1 MSWSFASAWYLI
13 AIGVIVWCIAAGLSW
28 QNYERR
34 RGKAAAMLE
43 LLRMIIITVLII
55 TLFRPEM
62 VQRIDRNENP
72 EIAVLVDGSSSMS
85 TRDVRGA
92 TNVLTR
98 QEWVIEHRSTNHWQG
113 LDAIGEVIFD
123 EFSPAPTNAN
133 PEAGTDLTS
142 ALEEALRRYRN
153 LRAVVL
159 LSDGDWNLGGSP
171 MAVATRFRE
180 QDIPV
185 FGVNVGARKAL
196 PDLSLEKIPTP
207 SYGLIDEQIAL
218 PFKINSHLDYEVSTV
233 LSVKRDERTVSRKE
247 IIIPAGGT
255 LQDAILWKPRDTGEL
270 DVQLSLPIETDE
282 VFTNNNSLDLRIAI
296 RAETLKV
303 LVVDSLPR
311 WEFRYL
317 RNALMRDPG
326 VEMHGVLLHPQL
338 GAGQGRNY
346 LNSFPGTKD
355 QISNYDVVFLGDV
368 GLGEGELKQSDLEL
382 LKGLVEQ
389 QASGLVFLPG
399 RRGRQA
405 SLQRTP
411 IADLIPVILNEK
423 QPNGIGLQ
431 SEVPLLLSTV
441 GRSHWLTRFDA
452 DDARNGEIWK
462 NLPGFYWSA
471 AVEKSRPGSEVLG
484 VHATIRNSWGRI
496 PLLVTRPA
504 GSGKVLFMGTDSAW
518 RWRRGVEDKY
528 HYRFWSQVV
537 RWMAH
542 QRHLAD
548 KEGIRVSHSPET
560 PNMGDTVFLNA
571 TVLDKA
577 GFPLERGKVTG
588 RVTGPNNHVE
598 DLNFDAMEG
607 GWGVFKSRFTP
618 RVGGDYQLVIDA
630 PAAERN
636 LETTIRVSQPV
647 REKLGQPANP
657 QVLRELA
664 RITGGDSGGTADFER
679 IVTAIKL
686 LPEPQPIEL
695 RFRLWSNPW
704 WGGLIL
710 LLLAIY
716 WTGRKLAGMV

>member
-1 MSWSFASAWYLI
+1 MNWSFASSWFLI
-13 AIGVIVWCIAAGLSW
+13 AVGIAIWCVAAGLSW
-28 QNYERR
+28 QNFERR
-34 RGKAAAMLE
+34 RSKAAAFLE
-43 LLRMIIITVLII
+43 LLRMIIITILIF
-55 TLFRPEM
+55 TLFRPEV
-62 VQRIDRNENP
+62 VQRIERTENP
-72 EIAVLVDGSSSMS
+72 EIAVLVDGSGSMG
-85 TRDVRGA
+85 TLDVRGT

-98 QEWVIEHRSTNHWQG
+98 AGWVKDHRTTNHWQE
-113 LDAIGEVIFD
+113 LASVGEVHFD
-123 EFSPAPTNAN
+123 EFSPAPTNNA
-133 PEAGTDLTS
+133 PDAGTDIAS
-142 ALEEALRRYRN
+142 ALESAVRRYKQ

-159 LSDGDWNLGGSP
+159 LTDGDWNLGGSP

-185 FGVNVGARKAL
+185 FGIGVGAEQAL
-196 PDLSLEKIPTP
+196 PDLSLEKISTP
-207 SYGLIDEQIAL
+207 SYGLIGEQIAI
-218 PFKINSHLDYEVSTV
+218 PFKINSHLDYEVETV
-233 LSVKRDERTVSRKE
+233 LSVMVGERAASRKE
-247 IIIPAGGT
+247 ITIPANGQ
-255 LQDAILWKPRDTGEL
+255 LQDAILWSPRETGEVDL
-270 DVQLSLPIETDE
+270 KLSLPIEAE
-282 VFTNNNSLDLRIAI
+282 EAFPENNQLDLRISI

-326 VEMHGVLLHPQL
+326 VEMHAVLLHPEL
-338 GAGQGRNY
+338 GPGGGRNY

-355 QISNYDVVFLGDV
+355 QISAYDVVFLGDI
-368 GLGEGELKQSDLEL
+368 GLGDRELKRSDLEL

-389 QASGLVFLPG
+389 QSSGLVFLPG

-405 SLQRTP
+405 SLKDSP
-411 IADLIPVILNEK
+411 LADLIPVVLNEK
-423 QPNGIGLQ
+423 QPTGIGLQ

-441 GRSHWLTRFDA
+441 GKSHWLTRFDV
-452 DDARNGEIWK
+452 DEDRNGEIWK

-484 VHATIRNSWGRI
+484 VHASMRNAWGRI
-496 PLLVTRPA
+496 PLLVTRQA

-548 KEGIRVSHSPET
+548 KEGIRVTHSPET
-560 PNMGDTVFLNA
+560 PNVGDTIFLHS
-571 TVLDKA
+571 TILDQA

-588 RVTGPNNHVE
+588 RITGPDDHLE
-598 DLNFDAMEG
+598 DLSFEALDG

-618 RVGGDYQLVIDA
+618 RTGGEYKLQLDA
-630 PAAERN
+630 PAAGRT

-647 REKLGQPANP
+647 REKMGQPANF

-664 RITGGDSGGTADFER
+664 RITGGEAGGTGKFEQ
-679 IVTAIKL
+679 ILNTIKL
-686 LPEPQPIEL
+686 LPDPQPIEL

-704 WGGLIL
+704 WGGFIL